1 MEHLLSSVQEQSIAA
16 NDYHIHL
23 KLQSVLGPLGLAPLV
38 RTWPENHN

>member
-1 MEHLLSSVQEQSIAA
+1 VTA

-23 KLQSVLGPLGLAPLV
+23 KLQSVLGSLSLILSA